1 MTLPAPP
8 PNRGAAAT
16 SGAAHRIAFYL
27 APQFSMMAFVSA
39 VEPLRVANRLG
50 GRALYEWVIVSAGGA
65 PVSASN
71 GMTLLADG
79 MLSTLSG
86 VATLVVCA
94 GFDPGE
100 AYGSGLRRELIRL
113 SRSGTN
119 IGALDTGSF
128 ILGWSGL
135 LDDHRA
141 TTHWESLDSFRE
153 QFPRVQVT
161 SHLYEVDRNRFT
173 CAGGTAALDLMLHW
187 IGLQHGRSLAA
198 AVSEQVLH
206 AAMREAASAQ
216 RMKPALR
223 HDIRHPKLARAVELM
238 EGRLEEPLGTTA
250 LAGSLG
256 LSVRQLERL
265 FHQHLKLSPH
275 RYYLDLRLQ
284 RAKALLHYSDLSV
297 FQIAVASGFNSLA
310 HFSRSY
316 REWAGRPASQERREA
331 IRRVEVATKSK
342 AG

>member
-1 MTLPAPP
+1 MTRSASLNA
-8 PNRGAAAT
+8 GATGQARDP
-16 SGAAHRIAFYL
+16 HRIAFFL

-39 VEPLRVANRLG
+39 IEPLRVANRLG
-50 GRALYEWVIVSAGGA
+50 GRELYKWMIVSADGD
-65 PVSASN
+65 PVRASN

-79 MLSTLSG
+79 ALSALSA
-86 VATLVVCA
+86 VPTLVVCA

-100 AYGSGLRRELIRL
+100 AYDRNLRRELVRL
-113 SRSGTN
+113 GRAGTD

-128 ILGWSGL
+128 ILAWSGL
-135 LDDHRA
+135 LDGHRA

-161 SHLYEVDRNRFT
+161 AHLFEVDRSRFT

-198 AVSEQVLH
+198 AVSEQFLH
-206 AAMREAASAQ
+206 GPMRDAASAQ

-238 EGRLEEPLGTTA
+238 ESRLEEPLGTRA
-250 LAGSLG
+250 VAASLG

-265 FHQHLKLSPH
+265 FLEHLQRTPH

-297 FQIAVASGFNSLA
+297 FQVAVACGFNSLA

-316 REWAGRPASQERREA
+316 RRWSGQRPSLERREA
-331 IRRVEVATKSK
+331 IRRVAVGAMP
-342 AG
+342 AII